1 MVSDRLM
8 EAAQKEI
15 ILDIPQAKT
24 HPVVALDENA
34 TPTRDQ
40 IDRLQAEMA
49 KMPQATLNTH
59 HYFANGMYAR
69 EVHRPA
75 GTLIVGKIHK
85 HEHLFIVTKGQIV
98 VWTET
103 GMVRMTAPYVHVSKP
118 GTKRVTLAEVD
129 SSAMTVHRTD
139 KTDLDE
145 IEAEIIEAEEVT
157 MFDSNNIQKSL
168 NLGESS

>member
-1 MVSDRLM
+1 MVSDRMM
-8 EAAQKEI
+8 EITEKQIDAQPI
-15 ILDIPQAKT
+15 
-24 HPVVALDENA
+24 VVLDENA
-34 TPTRDQ
+34 TPTREQ
-40 IDRLQAEMA
+40 IDRLQAEIV
-49 KMPQATLNTH
+49 KMPQATLDTH

-85 HEHLFIVTKGQIV
+85 HEHLFIVTKGQII
-98 VWTET
+98 VWTEN

-139 KTDLDE
+139 NTDLEE
-145 IEAEIIEAEEVT
+145 IEAEIIEAEENA
-157 MFDSNNIQKSL
+157 MFDSNNILKSL
-168 NLGESS
+168 KLGEQQ

>member
-1 MVSDRLM
+1 MM
-8 EAAQKEI
+8 EITEKQIEAQPI
-15 ILDIPQAKT
+15 
-24 HPVVALDENA
+24 VVLDENA
-34 TPTRDQ
+34 TPTREQ
-40 IDRLQAEMA
+40 IDRLQAEIV
-49 KMPQATLNTH
+49 KMPQATLDTH

-85 HEHLFIVTKGQIV
+85 HEHLFIVTKGQII
-98 VWTET
+98 VWTEN

-139 KTDLDE
+139 NTDLEE
-145 IEAEIIEAEEVT
+145 IEDEIIEAEENA
-157 MFDSNNIQKSL
+157 MFDSNNILKSL
-168 NLGESS
+168 KLGEQQ